1 MELITIIVMLN
12 IAPMAS
18 QGMVHGQVGQAVAW
32 LCQKVG
38 QGVECSPQV
47 LNLVPLV
54 VALLLQVL
62 GLALK
67 NEMFHFNGLFL

>member
-1 MELITIIVMLN
+1 MELIIIIVMPN

-38 QGVECSPQV
+38 QRMECSPLV

-54 VALLLQVL
+54 AALLLQVL

-67 NEMFHFNGLFL
+67 KYV